1 MTSLILKPSLLIK
14 ELQGEHDSLISLSV
28 LESFLLAFEG
38 GVPSTL
44 KQGLSVVPKTPQ
56 VLSKPA
62 HPPKLA
68 PGNLLGKGWGRASE
82 SAFLPGVSDTTHWQ
96 VTLGETLLQG
106 LGQRHKLHQR
116 SFLVHLTLHHIPESS
131 THLGIYRHPS
141 NTCHLTTADQRN
153 QFSLTVKNNTM
164 YLLK

>member
-1 MTSLILKPSLLIK
+1 MIHLF
-14 ELQGEHDSLISLSV
+14 LSV

-38 GVPSTL
+38 GVPSTS

-68 PGNLLGKGWGRASE
+68 PRNLLGKGWGRASE

-106 LGQRHKLHQR
+106 FGAKTQ
-116 SFLVHLTLHHIPESS
+116 TPPEVLPCSS
-131 THLGIYRHPS
+131 YSPS
-141 NTCHLTTADQRN
+141 YPRAQHTPG
-153 QFSLTVKNNTM
+153 
-164 YLLK
+164 Y